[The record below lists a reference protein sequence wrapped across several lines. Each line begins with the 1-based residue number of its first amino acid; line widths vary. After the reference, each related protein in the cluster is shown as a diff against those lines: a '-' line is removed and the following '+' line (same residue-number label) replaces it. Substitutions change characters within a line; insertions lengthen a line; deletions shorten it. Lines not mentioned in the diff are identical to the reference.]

1 MALSAFDLFSV
12 GIGPSS
18 SHTVGPMRAAGTF
31 VDGLRDDGTLAATAR
46 VRAELFGSLGATGQ
60 GHGSRQ
66 AVVLGLLGEQPE
78 HVDTDKA
85 PELVAAVRERG
96 RLPLLGVHDV
106 AFSEREDVVLNRKKS
121 LPAHPNGMR
130 FTAYDDGGNVLVE
143 RTFYSVGGGFVVDE
157 DGIGADR
164 VVQDDGAHDG
174 SRQPYP

>member
-31 VDGLRDDGTLAATAR
+31 VDGLRADGLLADTAR

-78 HVDTDKA
+78 HVDTEKA
-85 PELVAAVRERG
+85 PQLVADVR
-96 RLPLLGVHDV
+96 
-106 AFSEREDVVLNRKKS
+106 S
-121 LPAHPNGMR
+121 
-130 FTAYDDGGNVLVE
+130 GGACRCSGCTTSPSPSA
-143 RTFYSVGGGFVVDE
+143 RTS
-157 DGIGADR
+157 
-164 VVQDDGAHDG
+164 
-174 SRQPYP
+174 S